1 MKFKIQHKLLLG
13 SMLILVVT
21 VILVAVTGKIWF
33 QHELQQL
40 LAENEAAE
48 NEIIMNLLSPPPG
61 DRPVFGGFERIFLL
75 FTIFGAVLATIMSF
89 IFARY
94 LVTPLERV
102 IQATQAIAKGNYKS
116 RVASTGKDEV
126 GDLCIAVNEMASE
139 LEKMEQIRRDLV
151 SNVAHELATPLTNIG
166 GYLRAINDGTIEYG
180 DEMKETLVLLESETD
195 RLSNLVGDVRALYWV
210 DSPKK
215 ELELEETDL
224 NQLIKEVIKSMKPKF
239 ESKSLI
245 LKMNLDEDLPKVEVD
260 RDKFIQVVM
269 NLLANAISYTS
280 ETGHVE
286 VSTGL
291 KNDEAFISVKDD
303 GIGISE
309 DDLPY
314 IFERFYRVDKS
325 RSRKTGGTGV
335 GLTIVKDLV
344 EAHGGRIEVK
354 SELSKG
360 AEFLV
365 YLPTD

>member
-13 SMLILVVT
+13 SMLILLIT
-21 VILVAVTGKIWF
+21 ILLVAVTGRIWF
-33 QHELQQL
+33 QHEFQQF
-40 LAENEAAE
+40 LAENQISMESLA
-48 NEIIMNLLSPPPG
+48 PPPG
-61 DRPVFGGFERIFLL
+61 DRPAFDGFERIFLL

-94 LVTPLERV
+94 LVNPLERV
-102 IQATQAIAKGNYKS
+102 IEATQAIAKGNYKS
-116 RVASTGKDEV
+116 RVTSSRKDEV
-126 GDLCIAVNEMASE
+126 GDLCVAVNEMASE

-195 RLSNLVGDVRALYWV
+195 RLSTLVGDVRALYWV

-215 ELELEETDL
+215 NLELEETDL
-224 NQLIKEVIKSMKPKF
+224 NKLIKEVVKSMKPKLD
-239 ESKSLI
+239 SKSLDI
-245 LKMNLDEDLPKVEVD
+245 EMSLQENLPTVEVD

-269 NLLANAISYTS
+269 NLLANAITYTS
-280 ETGHVE
+280 DAGHVAI
-286 VSTGL
+286 STGT
-291 KNDEAFISVKDD
+291 KNDEVFILVKDD
-303 GIGISE
+303 GIGVSE
-309 DDLPY
+309 EDLPY

-344 EAHGGRIEVK
+344 EVHGGRIEVK
-354 SELSKG
+354 SELGKG
-360 AEFLV
+360 SEFFV
-365 YLPTD
+365 YLP

>member
-13 SMLILVVT
+13 SMLILFIT
-21 VILVAVTGKIWF
+21 VLLVAVTGRIWF
-33 QHELQQL
+33 QHELQQFL
-40 LAENEAAE
+40 TE
-48 NEIIMNLLSPPPG
+48 NEISMESLTPPPG
-61 DRPVFGGFERIFLL
+61 ERPALGGFEQIFLL

-102 IQATQAIAKGNYKS
+102 IQATQSIAKGNYKS
-116 RVASTGKDEV
+116 RVTSNRKDEV
-126 GDLCIAVNEMASE
+126 GDLCLAVNEMANE

-166 GYLRAINDGTIEYG
+166 GYLRAMNDGTIEYG

-215 ELELEETDL
+215 NLELEKTDL
-224 NQLIKEVIKSMKPKF
+224 NKLIKEVVKNMRPKF
-239 ESKSLI
+239 ESKSLK
-245 LKMNLDEDLPKVEVD
+245 LETNLEEDLPSVNVD
-260 RDKFIQVVM
+260 RDRLVQVVM
-269 NLLANAISYTS
+269 NLLANAIAYTS
-280 ETGHVE
+280 DGGQIA
-286 VSTGL
+286 VSTGI
-291 KNDEAFISVKDD
+291 KNDEALISIKDD
-303 GIGISE
+303 GRGISE
-309 DDLPY
+309 EDLPY

-344 EAHGGRIEVK
+344 EAHGGRMDVK
-354 SELSKG
+354 SVLGKG
-360 AEFLV
+360 SEFFV
-365 YLPTD
+365 YLPVN

>member
-13 SMLILVVT
+13 SMLILLIT
-21 VILVAVTGKIWF
+21 IILVAVTGRIWF
-33 QHELQQL
+33 QHEFQQF
-40 LAENEAAE
+40 LAENQISVE
-48 NEIIMNLLSPPPG
+48 NLAPPPG
-61 DRPVFGGFERIFLL
+61 ERPAFGGFEQIFLL

-89 IFARY
+89 VFARY

-116 RVASTGKDEV
+116 RITSSRKDEV
-126 GDLCIAVNEMASE
+126 GDLCVAVNEMASE

-166 GYLRAINDGTIEYG
+166 GYLRAMNDGTIEYG

-195 RLSNLVGDVRALYWV
+195 RLSTLVGDVRALYWV

-215 ELELEETDL
+215 ILELEETDL
-224 NQLIKEVIKSMKPKF
+224 NKLIKEVVKSMKPKF
-239 ESKSLI
+239 ESKSLD
-245 LKMNLDEDLPKVEVD
+245 LEMSLQEDLPTVELD

-269 NLLANAISYTS
+269 NLLANAIAYTS
-280 ETGHVE
+280 DEGHVAI
-286 VSTGL
+286 STGM
-291 KNDEAFISVKDD
+291 KNAKVFILVKDD

-309 DDLPY
+309 EDLPY

-335 GLTIVKDLV
+335 GLTIVKDLID
-344 EAHGGRIEVK
+344 AHGGQIEVK

-360 AEFLV
+360 SEFFV
-365 YLPTD
+365 YL